1 MIKSMMG
8 YGRGNLEKE
17 QRTYLVE
24 IKSLNHKYSDITV
37 KMPRTINYLEE
48 KVKRQIQS
56 KITRG
61 KIEVFISFEN
71 NSIIGKEVKINKEL
85 AQIYIKELKQIAT
98 ENNLDTNIP
107 ITEISKMPE
116 VLNIQNNIDE
126 GLIWDELNNCI
137 AIALDSFIEMRKEE
151 GKRIEQDIEQR
162 INNVE
167 ENVLKISKYS
177 TGLVEE
183 YIVKLESR
191 IKELLNT
198 NVVDKDRLAQEIV
211 IYADKTSVEEELTRL
226 KSHIMQFKKLLKEE
240 NAIGKKLDFLMQEMN
255 RETNTIGSKT
265 NNLNITNLVIEIK
278 TQLEDI
284 REQIQNIE

>member
-1 MIKSMMG
+1 MIKSMTG

>member
-1 MIKSMMG
+1 MIKSMTG

-126 GLIWDELNNCI
+126 PLIWDELNNCI

>member
-1 MIKSMMG
+1 MIKSMTG
-8 YGRGNLEKE
+8 YGRGNIESE

-24 IKSLNHKYSDITV
+24 IKSLNHKYSDITI

-48 KVKRQIQS
+48 NVRKQILSKV
-56 KITRG
+56 TRG

-85 AQIYIKELKQIAT
+85 AQIYIKELKQIAE
-98 ENNLDTNIP
+98 ENGLDTNVP

-116 VLNIQNNIDE
+116 VLTLQNNVDE
-126 GLIWDELNNCI
+126 NLIWNELNSCI
-137 AIALDSFIEMRKEE
+137 DIALDNFIKMRKEE
-151 GKRIEQDIEQR
+151 GERIEQDLLKR

-167 ENVLKISKYS
+167 ENVLEISKYS

-183 YIVKLESR
+183 YIVKLEAR

-198 NVVDKDRLAQEIV
+198 NIVDKDRLAQEIV
-211 IYADKTSVEEELTRL
+211 IYSDKSSIEEELTRL
-226 KSHIMQFKKLLKEE
+226 KSHIVQFKKLLKEE
-240 NAIGKKLDFLMQEMN
+240 NAVGKKLDFLMQEMN
-255 RETNTIGSKT
+255 RETNTIGSKA

-278 TQLEDI
+278 TKLEDI

>member
-1 MIKSMMG
+1 MIKSMTG
-8 YGRGNLEKE
+8 YGRGNIESE

-24 IKSLNHKYSDITV
+24 IKSLNHKYSDITI

-48 KVKRQIQS
+48 NVRKQILS

-85 AQIYIKELKQIAT
+85 AQIYIKELKQIAE
-98 ENNLDTNIP
+98 ENGLDTNVP

-116 VLNIQNNIDE
+116 VLTLQNNVDE
-126 GLIWDELNNCI
+126 NLIWNELNSCI
-137 AIALDSFIEMRKEE
+137 DIALDNFIKMRKEE
-151 GKRIEQDIEQR
+151 GERIEQDLLKR

-167 ENVLKISKYS
+167 ENVLEISKYS

-183 YIVKLESR
+183 YIVKLEAR

-198 NVVDKDRLAQEIV
+198 NIVDKDRLAQEIV
-211 IYADKTSVEEELTRL
+211 IYSDKSSIEEELTRL
-226 KSHIMQFKKLLKEE
+226 KSHIVQFKKLLKEE
-240 NAIGKKLDFLMQEMN
+240 NAVGKKLDFLMQEMN
-255 RETNTIGSKT
+255 RETNTIGSKA

>member
-1 MIKSMMG
+1 MIKSMTG
-8 YGRGNLEKE
+8 YGRGNIESE

-24 IKSLNHKYSDITV
+24 IKSLNHKYSDITI

-48 KVKRQIQS
+48 NVRKQILS

-85 AQIYIKELKQIAT
+85 AQIYIKELKQIAE
-98 ENNLDTNIP
+98 ENGLDTNVP

-116 VLNIQNNIDE
+116 VLTLQNNVDE
-126 GLIWDELNNCI
+126 NLIWNELNSCI
-137 AIALDSFIEMRKEE
+137 DIALDNFIKMRKEE
-151 GKRIEQDIEQR
+151 GERIEQDLLKR

-167 ENVLKISKYS
+167 ENVLEISKYS

-183 YIVKLESR
+183 YIVKLEAR

-198 NVVDKDRLAQEIV
+198 NIVDKDRLAQEIV
-211 IYADKTSVEEELTRL
+211 IYSDKSSIEEELTRL
-226 KSHIMQFKKLLKEE
+226 KSHIAQFKKLLKEE
-240 NAIGKKLDFLMQEMN
+240 NAVGKKLDFLMQEMN
-255 RETNTIGSKT
+255 RETNTIGSKA